1 MADDVDEGLQSLDE
15 RRAHDR
21 QRLIVDVF
29 FDGQD
34 VTGVAST
41 KDISPGGLYMNTHA
55 NIPEGAFLMV
65 RIPFSND
72 AQVVCNAVSLQSRSG
87 RRPAFS
93 RSDGRSAPCSSERF
107 PKMRKPAAAPPPPR
121 GKSCLTT
128 RVSHCKENSRGFG
141 ARRRTRPRLIHG
153 PSISNRRCCC

>member
-1 MADDVDEGLQSLDE
+1 MADEIDEGLQSLDE

-65 RIPFSND
+65 RIPFGKD
-72 AQVVCNAVSLQSRSG
+72 AQVVCNAEVIYSNPGQGVGLRFHEVTDEARAVLEREVSKN
-87 RRPAFS
+87 A
-93 RSDGRSAPCSSERF
+93 
-107 PKMRKPAAAPPPPR
+107 
-121 GKSCLTT
+121 
-128 RVSHCKENSRGFG
+128 
-141 ARRRTRPRLIHG
+141 
-153 PSISNRRCCC
+153 